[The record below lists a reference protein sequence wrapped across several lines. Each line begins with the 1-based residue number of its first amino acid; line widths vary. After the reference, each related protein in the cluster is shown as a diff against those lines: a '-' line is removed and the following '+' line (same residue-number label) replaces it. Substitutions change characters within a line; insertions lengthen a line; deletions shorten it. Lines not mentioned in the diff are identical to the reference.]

1 MTYNWKHIAAGFLI
15 GCIAGGA
22 VGARF
27 QKAAY
32 HKFWKRGPNPE
43 RMLKKFDRELKLDAG
58 QKAAVKAII
67 TGHREKMMALHE
79 KTSGAFQ
86 DIRLSMHG
94 EIAKVLNPDQRKKF
108 DEMKA
113 RWEARRR
120 RFHQQEAP
128 PGGKRPSQ

>member
-32 HKFWKRGPNPE
+32 HKFWKRGPDPE

-67 TGHREKMMALHE
+67 AGHREKMMALHD
-79 KTSGAFQ
+79 KTSTAFH
-86 DIRLSMHG
+86 DIRQSMRA
-94 EIAKVLNPDQRKKF
+94 EIAKVLNPEQQKIF
-108 DEMKA
+108 DEMKS
-113 RWEARRR
+113 RWEKRRN
-120 RFHQQEAP
+120 RFGGEP
-128 PGGKRPSQ
+128 PRERKGP